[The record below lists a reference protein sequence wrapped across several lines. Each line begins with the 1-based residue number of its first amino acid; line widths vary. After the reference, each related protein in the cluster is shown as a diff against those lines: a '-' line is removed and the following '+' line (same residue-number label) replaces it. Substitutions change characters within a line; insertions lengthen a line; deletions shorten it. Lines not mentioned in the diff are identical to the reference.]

1 MREES
6 GSPSPEKI
14 TKLKVYMW
22 NDVTAGDL
30 QRLEIARSTEDLRR
44 ALRELLNVSLLG
56 EPRTSALLDLYYHV
70 LRFCWDCGFN
80 REQTSCVLSVVKATH
95 AFCAG
100 SPLGDAAECYSRL
113 QELLLRHSVHR
124 PPFSIGLFSPQ
135 QLLHMSDYFV
145 NTYFRHFKLYK
156 YVFTPQV
163 TLDLSVI
170 YDGIS
175 EMEDT
180 RTSDKDSA
188 DVSIL

>member
-1 MREES
+1 MSEES
-6 GSPSPEKI
+6 GSPEKI

-30 QRLEIARSTEDLRR
+30 QRLEIARSPEDLRR
-44 ALRELLNVSLLG
+44 ALRELLNVRLLG
-56 EPRTSALLDLYYHV
+56 EPRASALLDLYYHV
-70 LRFCWDCGFN
+70 LRFCWDCGFT

-95 AFCAG
+95 ALCAG

-113 QELLLRHSVHR
+113 QELLLRHSVH
-124 PPFSIGLFSPQ
+124 
-135 QLLHMSDYFV
+135 
-145 NTYFRHFKLYK
+145 
-156 YVFTPQV
+156 V

-175 EMEDT
+175 KMEDT

>member
-113 QELLLRHSVHR
+113 QELLLRHSVH
-124 PPFSIGLFSPQ
+124 
-135 QLLHMSDYFV
+135 
-145 NTYFRHFKLYK
+145 
-156 YVFTPQV
+156 V